1 MATPA
6 DTSPFPLRALAKREP
21 PEHLHHHWS
30 TTLMTLKPH
39 IPITRHSLQYRLFV
53 VLEASCAKMM
63 SATTLAAVVLTAVRG
78 ATRGGYV
85 FLVASLLFVPLLK
98 ALYLI
103 VKLYL
108 RLLQLKSAQ
117 FRFAYADFQ
126 TIELCLKTLSK
137 KLPLLARESWAQ
149 CLELLRDLK
158 RLNHAPA
165 YFSNYRAHIQQIVNP
180 LEWAT
185 GCLASIQACRRKNHS
200 TR

>member
-1 MATPA
+1 
-6 DTSPFPLRALAKREP
+6 
-21 PEHLHHHWS
+21 
-30 TTLMTLKPH
+30 MTLKPYV
-39 IPITRHSLQYRLFV
+39 PLTRDPLQYRLFV

-63 SATTLAAVVLTAVRG
+63 SATTLVAVVLTAVRG

-108 RLLQLKSAQ
+108 RLLHLKGAQL
-117 FRFAYADFQ
+117 RFADADLEV
-126 TIELCLKTLSK
+126 IELCLKTLSK

-149 CLELLRDLK
+149 SLELLRDFK

-185 GCLASIQACRRKNHS
+185 GCLASIQACRRKKHS